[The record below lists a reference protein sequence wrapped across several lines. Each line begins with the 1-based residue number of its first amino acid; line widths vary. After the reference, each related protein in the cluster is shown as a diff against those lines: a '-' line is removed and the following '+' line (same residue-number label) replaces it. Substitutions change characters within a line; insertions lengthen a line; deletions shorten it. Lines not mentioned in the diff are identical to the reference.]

1 MSWVQLA
8 LVLAQLDAPT
18 AAQRCAPTIPSDAT
32 VVAGRSAQR
41 ACHFTGASTRF
52 PPRLIVR

>member
-18 AAQRCAPTIPSDAT
+18 AAQRVLPPFRAMRLLWRDVLLNVLVISPARAPDSRR
-32 VVAGRSAQR
+32 V
-41 ACHFTGASTRF
+41 
-52 PPRLIVR
+52 